1 MNESQISTHKFQII
15 LTEEYIRIKEKGV
28 SASKRAHIPLFAQPS
43 PVVVVAAGPAV
54 GTLAVAAEVGQV
66 AARST
71 AAAVGHIAVV
81 VAHTEAAVV
90 SCFA

>member
-1 MNESQISTHKFQII
+1 MDALSRIHII
-15 LTEEYIRIKEKGV
+15 FLLRSAPTVGV
-28 SASKRAHIPLFAQPS
+28 VA
-43 PVVVVAAGPAV
+43 VVVAAGPAV